1 MNMPVPSYDWTI
13 VERESW
19 PPRERPHRP
28 YGPTA
33 LEVMRSCPLRTCFE
47 ASPGYERRTGF
58 AARVG
63 TAFHRALQSL
73 SEHPPTFATNE
84 QRAEEARR
92 RFLLELERQQEQKAQ
107 RPREQRLPWDEER
120 VNRAIEAIM
129 VEAFRLVQAGTVDSG
144 ESALV
149 TSPPHTMRASA
160 EESTSPVAP
169 SEDADVAVEA
179 EVPVRSQDGLFIGRV
194 DCAEHTPA
202 GTRLIDY
209 KSAVRDDL
217 PERYERQLQLYALLW
232 HETKGDW
239 PVAAEVVYPFTGVA
253 HQVQIDPDTC
263 ERVGH
268 EARAL
273 VARVHS
279 TQVTDR
285 LATPGDVCQVCEFR
299 PWCQPFWHWQ
309 ASESNHM
316 RALERA
322 TLGFEGDI
330 ADIATI
336 NGYWRL
342 QVRWR
347 TCTIRIVAPLARFP
361 HLHQAQVGMRL
372 RALDLRLQ
380 GQPYQPQAVVTDYS
394 ELFLLA

>member
-1 MNMPVPSYDWTI
+1 MSTASPTFDWTI
-13 VERESW
+13 DERASW

-28 YGPTA
+28 FGPTT

-73 SEHPPTFATNE
+73 SEHPPACSTDE

-92 RFLLELERQQEQKAQ
+92 RFLLELEHQQDQKAQ
-107 RPREQRLPWDEER
+107 RPREQLLPWDEER

-129 VEAFRLVQAGTVDSG
+129 VEAFRLARAGAVDAG
-144 ESALV
+144 ANALA
-149 TSPPHTMRASA
+149 TTPPQGMGVSA
-160 EESTSPVAP
+160 EERTDQAAP
-169 SEDADVAVEA
+169 SEGADTSVEA

-194 DCAEHTPA
+194 DCAEHTAA

-232 HETKGDW
+232 QETKGDW
-239 PVAAEVVYPFTGVA
+239 PVSAEVVYPFSGVV
-253 HQVQIDPDTC
+253 HQVPVDPETC
-263 ERVGH
+263 AHVGH

-273 VARVHS
+273 VARVS
-279 TQVTDR
+279 QTPDADR
-285 LATPGDVCQVCEFR
+285 LATPGEVCQVCEFR
-299 PWCQPFWHWQ
+299 PWCQPFWRAQ

-316 RALERA
+316 RSLARA
-322 TLGFEGDI
+322 TPGFEGEI
-330 ADIATI
+330 SDIATI

-347 TCTIRIVAPLARFP
+347 TCVVRIVAPIARFP
-361 HLHQAQVGMRL
+361 HLHKAQVGMRM
-372 RALDLRLQ
+372 RALDMRLQ

-394 ELFLLA
+394 ELFLMA